1 MTTYRERH
9 LAGIHDAN
17 QQPVADEEPDPD
29 NLPGRHAAL
38 DELATARGLIWSNDN
53 LSVADKQAELAAHL
67 TANVATTTSDDLTGL
82 QA

>member
-17 QQPVADEEPDPD
+17 QQQPEPDQPDPD

-38 DELATARGLIWSNDN
+38 DELATARGITWPNDN
-53 LSVADKQAELAAHL
+53 LTIADKQNQLREHLA
-67 TANVATTTSDDLTGL
+67 TNVATTTSDDLTGL
-82 QA
+82 Q